1 MYNTIYTK
9 TQSQIKVRKKQHF
22 LIFSK
27 QRLMTSFQKAK
38 SKTKQKLPNKK
49 PLNHKRLQFSNQ

>member
-1 MYNTIYTK
+1 MHNFIKAKNTMYKTIYTK

-27 QRLMTSFQKAK
+27 
-38 SKTKQKLPNKK
+38 
-49 PLNHKRLQFSNQ
+49 